1 MPVLRVAQLEIE
13 RGRADSRF
21 KVSLPALTLEA
32 SQALAITG
40 SSGCGKSTLIE
51 ALGLILQPANVQ
63 SFELAGHELASEL
76 KKPLEQSDQALS
88 TLRRQHLGF
97 VPQTHGLL
105 PYLTVQQNIS
115 LQARLLGRAI
125 DRAWLDD
132 VQQQLG
138 LNGLSSRLPRELSIG
153 QRQRVSFVRAIAHR
167 PDLLLADEPTAALD
181 PSAAQQLFEV
191 MLQITQASGTAA
203 VIVTH
208 EWDLVRSLSLPCLRA
223 QRIED
228 QHMSFVS

>member
-1 MPVLRVAQLEIE
+1 MPVLRVAQLEIQ

-21 KVSLPALTLEA
+21 KVSLPALTLES
-32 SQALAITG
+32 SQAIAITG
-40 SSGCGKSTLIE
+40 ASGCGKSTLIE
-51 ALGLILQPANVQ
+51 AIGLILQPASVQ
-63 SFELAGHELASEL
+63 TFELAGQDLASEL
-76 KKPLEQSDQALS
+76 QKPLQQSDQALS
-88 TLRRQHLGF
+88 ALRRQHLGF

-105 PYLTVQQNIS
+105 PYLTVQQNIG
-115 LQARLLGRAI
+115 LQARILGRAI

-138 LNGLSSRLPRELSIG
+138 LAGLASRLPRELSIG

-181 PSAAQQLFEV
+181 PSAAGQLFEV

-203 VIVTH
+203 IIVTH
-208 EWDLVRSLSLPCLRA
+208 EWDLVRSLALPCLRA
-223 QRIED
+223 EPIAD